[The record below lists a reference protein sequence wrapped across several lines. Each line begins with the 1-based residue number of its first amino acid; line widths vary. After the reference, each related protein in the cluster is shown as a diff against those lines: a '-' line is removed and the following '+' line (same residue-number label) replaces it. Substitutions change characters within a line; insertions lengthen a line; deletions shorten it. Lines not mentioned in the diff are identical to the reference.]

1 MNWII
6 GILYLVF
13 APLVGGILAGLDRKI
28 SAKMQGRKGPSI
40 LQPFYDVFKLFS
52 KEDLVV
58 NPIQKLFVVF
68 FLIFNVFTGFLFFAG
83 SDLLMVVFSFTL
95 SGVFL
100 ILSAYTV
107 NSPYSAMG
115 ANREMLQVM
124 CYEPAVLLMAVGMYL
139 VRGSFFVKDIIAGP
153 KSAIL
158 YLPGIFLAFL
168 YILTIKLRK
177 SPFDISTSHH
187 AHQELVKGVTTEISG
202 QSLGLV
208 ELAHWYETVLIWGLV
223 ALFFLYDSLWSILVC
238 GIALIMVFLFEIFI
252 DNIAARV
259 KWQMMFRSAWIITA
273 VLSFV
278 NFVLLMFLI

>member
-1 MNWII
+1 MNWFT

-13 APLVGGILAGLDRKI
+13 APFVGGLLAGVDRKV
-28 SAKMQGRKGPSI
+28 SARMQGRWGPSI
-40 LQPFYDVFKLFS
+40 LQPFYDILKLFS
-52 KEDLVV
+52 KEDPVV

-68 FLIFNVFTGFLFFAG
+68 YLIFNVFTGFLFFAG

-95 SGVFL
+95 SCIFL

-124 CYEPAVLLMAVGMYL
+124 SYEPAVLLMAVGMYL
-139 VRGSFFVKDIIAGP
+139 VNRSFMVKDILTGDKP
-153 KSAIL
+153 AII

-208 ELAHWYETVLIWGLV
+208 ELAHWYENILIWGLV
-223 ALFFLYDSLWSILVC
+223 SLFFLYGSSWSILVF
-238 GIALIMVFLFEIFI
+238 GIAFIVLFLFEIFV
-252 DNIAARV
+252 DNISARV
-259 KWQMMFRSAWIITA
+259 KWQLMFRSAWLITA
-273 VLSFV
+273 VLSFI
-278 NFVLLMFLI
+278 NFLLLVALV